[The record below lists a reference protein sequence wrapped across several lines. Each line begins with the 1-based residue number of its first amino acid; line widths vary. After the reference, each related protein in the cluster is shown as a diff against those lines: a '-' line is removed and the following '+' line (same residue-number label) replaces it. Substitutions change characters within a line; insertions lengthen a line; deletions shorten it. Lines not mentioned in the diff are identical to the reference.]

1 MHNFFEFSALISAFS
16 WAISGAILKTIKIKN
31 VLSFPFYE
39 AIFSLFLLSVFVT
52 FFYSWSSVFSQN
64 FNSLILF
71 AIGRGIGCVGFIIYV
86 GAIKKISIG
95 IVFTVS
101 ASCNLLMISLLDYF
115 LNSIIYN
122 WLVLFGASLVL
133 ISIFILNFEFISKS
147 KQFAEN
153 FRGIF
158 YGIIA
163 GLLWGVATY
172 LNDLALEEARF
183 IDAALVRTIVWVIL
197 PAMITLIIRKKF
209 DFIFNNK
216 PYLIKIIF
224 AAILATSSTLLW
236 FISLN
241 YTTGSLSVIF
251 GNTSPIFALII
262 GYLFLKEKISIYQ
275 LFAIFVSL
283 VGISLVIIFR

>member
-71 AIGRGIGCVGFIIYV
+71 AIGTGIGCVGFISYV

-101 ASCNLLMISLLDYF
+101 ASCDF

-197 PAMITLIIRKKF
+197 PAMITLVIRKKF